1 MEPAATPLGRPSRPP
16 AYERRASRARTLVAL
31 PFAALFVSL
40 FAVLV
45 LGSLRPVGLPPPRSV
60 ELIPPTWAF
69 GNYAEVFSTVP
80 MARYL
85 RNSLIVAAVAVPVSV
100 VVASWAGFAIARL
113 PRSAG
118 AFLVALCV
126 VVLMI
131 PATALFVGRVTVFRW
146 LGLTDT
152 LIPLM
157 APALLGMSPLFVVFF
172 AWSFRRLPE
181 ALFDL
186 AREAGC
192 GPVAQ
197 WWRVG
202 VPLTRGTAG
211 TVAALAFLVSWG
223 NFLDP
228 LIYVYDER
236 WFTLPIGI
244 RSLATLP
251 STDQPLMLAGATIA
265 VAPVLVVFAV
275 IQRRFLS
282 DRPTME
288 GVRRR

>member
-1 MEPAATPLGRPSRPP
+1 M
-16 AYERRASRARTLVAL
+16 
-31 PFAALFVSL
+31 
-40 FAVLV
+40 
-45 LGSLRPVGLPPPRSV
+45 
-60 ELIPPTWAF
+60 
-69 GNYAEVFSTVP
+69 P

-85 RNSLIVAAVAVPVSV
+85 RNSLLVAAVAVPLSV

-181 ALFDL
+181 PCSTSR
-186 AREAGC
+186 ARPAAARSRSGGAWAC
-192 GPVAQ
+192 RSRA
-197 WWRVG
+197 
-202 VPLTRGTAG
+202 GTAG

-251 STDQPLMLAGATIA
+251 ATDQPLMLAGAAIA
-265 VAPVLVVFAV
+265 VAPVVVVFALV
-275 IQRRFLS
+275 QRRFLS

-288 GVRRR
+288 GARN